1 MEKEY
6 KMTASITLRE
16 KKKAK
21 TKFALLD
28 AALELIGNGSFRN
41 VLVEDICERAEVSK
55 VTFFKF
61 FPQKEELLIYYMSIW
76 QAECF
81 VELETTG
88 KRGWEAVRHIFAK
101 VTQDGEKHP
110 GIMLS
115 LVSFLAEQKM
125 HPCIPLLSDAE
136 LFLRFFE
143 HQEREA
149 IRATDLHQIFQKCV
163 QEAAEDGQLALHLSE
178 EEAVILLF
186 SMFYGA
192 YLTAHLFHVSDFMA
206 CYELHLKSL
215 IR

>member
-1 MEKEY
+1 MAE
-6 KMTASITLRE
+6 AISLRE

-28 AALELIGNGSFRN
+28 AALELIGEGSFRN

-81 VELETTG
+81 VELQMTG

-101 VTQDGEKHP
+101 VTRDTEKHP

-125 HPCIPLLSDAE
+125 HPCVPILSEAE
-136 LFLRFFE
+136 LSLRFPE
-143 HQEREA
+143 QVGREA
-149 IRATDLHQIFQKCV
+149 IRATDLHQMFQKCV
-163 QEAAEDGQLALHLSE
+163 QEAAEDGQLAVHVKE
-178 EEAVILLF
+178 EEAIILLF
-186 SMFYGA
+186 TMFYGA
-192 YLTAHLFHVSDFMA
+192 YLTAHLFHVSDYMA

>member
-1 MEKEY
+1 MAE
-6 KMTASITLRE
+6 ALSLRE

-28 AALELIGNGSFRN
+28 AALELIGDGSFRN
-41 VLVEDICERAEVSK
+41 VLVDDICERAEVSK

-81 VELETTG
+81 VELRSTG
-88 KRGWEAVRHIFAK
+88 KRGWEGVRHIFAK
-101 VTQDGEKHP
+101 VTRDSQKQP

-115 LVSFLAEQKM
+115 LISFLAEQKM
-125 HPCIPLLSDAE
+125 HPCVPLLSDAE
-136 LFLRFFE
+136 LYLRFPKE
-143 HQEREA
+143 EEREE
-149 IRATDLHQIFQKCV
+149 IRATNLHQILQKCV

-178 EEAVILLF
+178 EKAVILLF

-192 YLTAHLFHVSDFMA
+192 YLTAHLFHVSDYMA
-206 CYELHLKSL
+206 CYELHLNSL

>member
-1 MEKEY
+1 MAEPL
-6 KMTASITLRE
+6 SLRE

-21 TKFALLD
+21 NKFALLD
-28 AALELIGNGSFRN
+28 AALELIGDGSFRN
-41 VLVEDICERAEVSK
+41 VLVDDICERAEVSK

-81 VELETTG
+81 VELRSAG
-88 KRGWEAVRHIFAK
+88 KRGWVAVRHIFAK
-101 VTQDGEKHP
+101 VTRDSEKQP

-115 LVSFLAEQKM
+115 LISFLAEQKM
-125 HPCIPLLSDAE
+125 HPCVPILSDAE
-136 LFLRFFE
+136 LYLRFPE
-143 HQEREA
+143 EEQREA
-149 IRATDLHQIFQKCV
+149 IRATDLHQILQKCV

-192 YLTAHLFHVSDFMA
+192 YLTAHLFHVSDYMSG
-206 CYELHLKSL
+206 YELHLKSL

>member
-1 MEKEY
+1 MAE
-6 KMTASITLRE
+6 ALSLRE

-28 AALELIGNGSFRN
+28 AALELMGDGSFRN
-41 VLVEDICERAEVSK
+41 VLVDDICERAEVSK

-81 VELETTG
+81 VELRSTG

-101 VTQDGEKHP
+101 VTRDSEKQP

-115 LVSFLAEQKM
+115 LISFLAEQKM
-125 HPCIPLLSDAE
+125 HPCVQILSDAE
-136 LFLRFFE
+136 LYLRFSE
-143 HQEREA
+143 HEEREA
-149 IRATDLHQIFQKCV
+149 IRATDLHQILQKCV

-192 YLTAHLFHVSDFMA
+192 YLTAHLFHVTDYMG

-215 IR
+215 LR

>member
-1 MEKEY
+1 MAEPI
-6 KMTASITLRE
+6 SLRE

-28 AALELIGNGSFRN
+28 AALELIGDGSFRN

-81 VELETTG
+81 VELQNTG
-88 KRGWEAVRHIFAK
+88 KRGWEAVRHVFAK
-101 VTQDGEKHP
+101 VARDSEKHP

-125 HPCIPLLSDAE
+125 HPCVPLLSEAE
-136 LFLRFFE
+136 LFLRFPE
-143 HQEREA
+143 HEEREA
-149 IRATDLHQIFQKCV
+149 LGAVDLHQIFQRCI
-163 QEAAEDGQLALHLSE
+163 QEAARDGQLAPHVNE
-178 EEAVILLF
+178 EEAIILLF

-192 YLTAHLFHVSDFMA
+192 YLTAHLFHVSDYMA

>member
-1 MEKEY
+1 MAEPL
-6 KMTASITLRE
+6 SLRE

-21 TKFALLD
+21 NKFALLD
-28 AALELIGNGSFRN
+28 AALELIGDGSFRN
-41 VLVEDICERAEVSK
+41 VLVDDICERAEVSK

-81 VELETTG
+81 VELRSAG
-88 KRGWEAVRHIFAK
+88 KRGWVAVRHIFAK
-101 VTQDGEKHP
+101 VTRDSEKQP

-115 LVSFLAEQKM
+115 LISFLAEQKM
-125 HPCIPLLSDAE
+125 HPCVPILSDAE
-136 LFLRFFE
+136 LYLRFPE
-143 HQEREA
+143 EEQREA
-149 IRATDLHQIFQKCV
+149 IRATDLHQILQKCV

-192 YLTAHLFHVSDFMA
+192 YLTAHLFHVSDYMS

>member
-1 MEKEY
+1 MAE
-6 KMTASITLRE
+6 ALSLRE

-28 AALELIGNGSFRN
+28 AALELIGDGSFRN
-41 VLVEDICERAEVSK
+41 VLVDDICERAEVSK

-81 VELETTG
+81 VELRSTG

-101 VTQDGEKHP
+101 VTCDSEKQP

-115 LVSFLAEQKM
+115 LISFLAEQKM
-125 HPCIPLLSDAE
+125 HPCVPLLSDAE
-136 LFLRFFE
+136 LYLRFPE
-143 HQEREA
+143 EEEREA
-149 IRATDLHQIFQKCV
+149 IRATDLHEMLQTCV

-186 SMFYGA
+186 SIFYGA
-192 YLTAHLFHVSDFMA
+192 YLTAHLFHVSDYMA
-206 CYELHLKSL
+206 FYELHLKSL